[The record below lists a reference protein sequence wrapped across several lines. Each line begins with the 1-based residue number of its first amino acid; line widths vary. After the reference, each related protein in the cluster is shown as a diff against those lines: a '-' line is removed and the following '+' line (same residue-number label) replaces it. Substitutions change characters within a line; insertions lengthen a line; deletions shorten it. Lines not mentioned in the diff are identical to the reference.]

1 MQARERRV
9 SLVHLQL
16 AFKSVY
22 YITLYTSTY
31 GPIKLFSGGK
41 GCWPGLYMSSEKD
54 AGLSSRLAR
63 FQELKNKREEAA
75 TLNLASAK
83 AEDAQIKSNPRT
95 LVRLERKKAKAEAYL
110 TKQAAS
116 SSGVDLERQNNL
128 TYTIEDAERWKTK
141 VEAKEA
147 RRDPGLVD
155 YGQLT
160 RRKYEKLVDKLNPA
174 LLEGRTKEEAKKQ
187 LAEAIK
193 EEQRQRTKFSRRRKY
208 EDIEDVTY
216 INERNARFN
225 RKAARAY
232 DEFTEDLREG
242 VERGTT

>member
-1 MQARERRV
+1 
-9 SLVHLQL
+9 
-16 AFKSVY
+16 
-22 YITLYTSTY
+22 
-31 GPIKLFSGGK
+31 
-41 GCWPGLYMSSEKD
+41 MSSEKD

-83 AEDAQIKSNPRT
+83 AEDAQIKNNPRT
-95 LVRLERKKAKAEAYL
+95 LARLGRKKAKAEAYL
-110 TKQAAS
+110 AKQAAS
-116 SSGVDLERQNNL
+116 DSGVDLERQNNL
-128 TYTIEDAERWKTK
+128 TYTIEDVERWKSR

-155 YGQLT
+155 YARLT

-174 LLEGRTKEEAKKQ
+174 LLERRTEEEARQQ

-193 EEQRQRTKFSRRRKY
+193 EEQRQRAKFSRRRKY
-208 EDIEDVTY
+208 EDIDDVTY

-232 DEFTEDLREG
+232 DEFTEDLRED